1 MLRKFFGYFGGM
13 IVHPGATLDELARES
28 SIRFAVLLVIM
39 ELSMPSI
46 LISSVFNDLLL
57 GGVIPNLLTG
67 HPFAFTAAQTG
78 EFGSFIQIA
87 WWIYMMGIYILVK
100 DAWTIVLG
108 TLANRQ
114 VQKIPTWAAAIIMMF
129 GYFL

>member
-1 MLRKFFGYFGGM
+1 
-13 IVHPGATLDELARES
+13 
-28 SIRFAVLLVIM
+28 
-39 ELSMPSI
+39 
-46 LISSVFNDLLL
+46 
-57 GGVIPNLLTG
+57 
-67 HPFAFTAAQTG
+67 
-78 EFGSFIQIA
+78 
-87 WWIYMMGIYILVK
+87 MMGIYILVK